1 MTNNRAKPITHKT
14 KFVMSKGINFLTAP
28 FAVSRNDATS
38 SDVQLWTP
46 AYLFAFFSY
55 FMLFISYYILI
66 PTLPFYLTMHLGE
79 SGTTAGIILSLFNI
93 VSLLCRP
100 ISGYVIDLFKRKPIY
115 LACYALFTVVCA
127 GYMFSSFIIIFIL
140 LRILHG
146 AIFSFTTVSANT
158 LAVDI
163 LPESRRGEGI
173 GYFGMAT
180 NLGMAVGPA
189 IGLFLMS
196 NYNFNFIFGFAF
208 FTCILGLFAIML
220 IKQSSI
226 PAKKSEEKP
235 SLKASLILRNGLW
248 GASAFFFIAISY
260 GVMTNYISLYSK
272 SIGIHEATGFF
283 FSILAAGLVIG
294 RIASAK
300 VINKGTINAVIYTGI
315 IILLIALGLFLQLLD
330 LTTFYICAF
339 LFGLAYGFITPAFQ
353 TMFVRLA
360 DDNQRGTANSTY
372 FTAWDCGLGLGV
384 ALGGSFIEH
393 YNYNTLFIF
402 CICTVVMG
410 LILFTVKAAPY
421 FSVYMLLKNRR

>member
-1 MTNNRAKPITHKT
+1 MP
-14 KFVMSKGINFLTAP
+14 KGTNFLTTA
-28 FAVSRNDATS
+28 FAATPNDAS
-38 SDVQLWTP
+38 LSNVRLWTP
-46 AYLFAFFSY
+46 AYMFAFFSY

-79 SGTTAGIILSLFNI
+79 SGTTAGIILSLFNM

-100 ISGYVIDLFKRKPIY
+100 ISGYVIDLFSRKPMY
-115 LACYALFTVVCA
+115 LACYALFTIICA
-127 GYMFSSFIIIFIL
+127 GYMFSSLIIIFIL

-146 AIFSFTTVSANT
+146 AMFSFTTVSANT

-180 NLGMAVGPA
+180 NLGMAVGPI
-189 IGLFLMS
+189 IGLDLMN
-196 NYNFNFIFGFAF
+196 NYNFCFIFGFAF
-208 FTCILGLFAIML
+208 AACMLGLFAIML
-220 IKQSSI
+220 IKKSAI
-226 PAKKSEEKP
+226 PAKKREASP
-235 SLKASLILRNGLW
+235 SLKASLILRRGVW
-248 GASAFFFIAISY
+248 GATAFFFIAISY

-283 FSILAAGLVIG
+283 FSMLAAGLVIG
-294 RIASAK
+294 RIACAK
-300 VINKGTINAVIYTGI
+300 VINKGTINTVIYTGI

-353 TMFVRLA
+353 TMFVRMA

-393 YNYNTLFIF
+393 YNYNTLFVF
-402 CICTVVMG
+402 CICTVVVG
-410 LILFTVKAAPY
+410 LILFTIKAAPY
-421 FSVYMLLKNRR
+421 YSVYMLLKNKR